1 MGVFYCLGF
10 AAVEAEISASHD
22 GRQAA

>member
-10 AAVEAEISASHD
+10 AAVEARLNPSYDS
-22 GRQAA
+22 RQAA